1 MQDAHGVIRLHTMKN
16 DQRKS
21 RQADIHQW
29 FLKTSAET
37 PDARQN
43 HVHPAPVNGLGEG
56 AVQTFGAIP
65 PAARAHADSDAR
77 HLRRQFCHS

>member
-1 MQDAHGVIRLHTMKN
+1 MQDAHGVIRLHTVQNNQWKP
-16 DQRKS
+16 
-21 RQADIHQW
+21 RQTDIHKR

-65 PAARAHADSDAR
+65 PAARAHANGDTR
-77 HLRRQFCHS
+77 HLRHQFCHS